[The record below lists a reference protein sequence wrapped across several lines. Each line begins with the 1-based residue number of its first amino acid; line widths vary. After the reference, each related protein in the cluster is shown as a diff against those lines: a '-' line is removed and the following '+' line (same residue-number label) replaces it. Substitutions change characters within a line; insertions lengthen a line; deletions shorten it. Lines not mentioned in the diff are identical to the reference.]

1 MRTPTIWVVSD
12 THIDTPENLSSIV
25 RRGVR
30 PPNHTALSGEGL
42 KRLFPHD
49 ILIHLG
55 DVIDKDEGQLPDYLA
70 QCPARTKILCLGNH
84 DGHSTHWY
92 LRAGFSAV
100 VETFTLPYGGETI
113 LFSHR
118 PVMTEVYNRYEEPEW
133 DQRRGAYVLDPE
145 DHSLPEGIDLN
156 IHGHLHLRNHRDE
169 ESAWQDEEDERWFLF
184 SLEAAGYLPAKLDS
198 IINGKVPRVL
208 KRDALKYVHKPDEV
222 FFEPIP
228 KS

>member
-100 VETFTLPYGGETI
+100 VETFTLKYGGETI
-113 LFSHR
+113 LFSHH
-118 PVMTEVYNRYEEPEW
+118 PVMTEHT
-133 DQRRGAYVLDPE
+133 RRLTPKLHEYR
-145 DHSLPEGIDLN
+145 LPDGIDRN

-198 IINGKVPRVL
+198 IIHGKVPRVL